1 MEGMEFAGCFTM
13 DNTSHVSREKGFTLI
28 ELMIVTALIGIVA
41 AIAAP
46 QLFQLLPGIRVNTAT
61 RQVMSKMLLLKMKA
75 VSENRSYEMTF
86 SPGGS
91 QYQIKQGGTV
101 IETATLPSGIM
112 FGTNATR
119 NTSGDTAACLSV
131 GICITAGSDTISFT
145 ATGTAT
151 VGTIYLI
158 PTEDKASGGTGRM
171 RAVGTNN
178 TGRVKPWRYTGVSPD
193 YWTNF

>member
-1 MEGMEFAGCFTM
+1 MQNM
-13 DNTSHVSREKGFTLI
+13 DNGCHNSRLTPHVSREKGFTLI
-28 ELMIVTALIGIVA
+28 ELIVVTALIGIVA

-75 VSENRSYEMTF
+75 VSENRSYQMTF
-86 SPGGS
+86 TPGGS
-91 QYQIKQGGTV
+91 QYQIKQGGSV

-112 FGTNATR
+112 VGTNATR
-119 NTSGDTAACLSV
+119 NTSGNTAACLSD
-131 GICITAGSDTISFT
+131 GICLSAGTETISFT
-145 ATGTAT
+145 TTGTAT
-151 VGTIYLI
+151 MGTIYLI
-158 PTEDKASGGTGRM
+158 PTEDMASGGTSRM
-171 RAVGTNN
+171 RAIGINS